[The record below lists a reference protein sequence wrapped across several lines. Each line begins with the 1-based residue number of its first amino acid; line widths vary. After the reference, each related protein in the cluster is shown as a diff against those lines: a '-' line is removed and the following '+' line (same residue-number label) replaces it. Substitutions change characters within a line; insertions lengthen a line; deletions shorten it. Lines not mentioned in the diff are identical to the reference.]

1 MEEKNETNKTKRIQI
16 TLQEKMINDLDKIG
30 EKYNMSKSNII
41 TMLVKKY
48 AKEEFGNFEK

>member
-48 AKEEFGNFEK
+48 AKE